1 MIFAAVITYTD
12 KAAIKAAA
20 AAHRQYLRGLLHD
33 GSLLAAGPFPHLGG
47 ALWVFEAE
55 TPEAAETTVRADP
68 SLEAARWQIH
78 PLAYWS
84 AKASEA
90 APSAT

>member
-12 KAAIKAAA
+12 KAAIKAGAA
-20 AAHRQYLRGLLHD
+20 SHRRYLRGLLHD

-55 TPEAAETTVRADP
+55 TPEAAEATVRADP
-68 SLEAARWQIH
+68 GLRSADWQIH

-90 APSAT
+90 APDPA